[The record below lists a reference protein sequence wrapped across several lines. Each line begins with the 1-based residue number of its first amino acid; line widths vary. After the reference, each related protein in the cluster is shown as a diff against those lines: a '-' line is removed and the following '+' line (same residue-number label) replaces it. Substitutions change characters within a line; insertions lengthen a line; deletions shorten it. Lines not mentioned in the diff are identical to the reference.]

1 MTKFIGVGTRLYGY
15 CNGYFGRDSYDEKT
29 IVAIGEVGGQLWIV
43 ANENNYAIF
52 ASGMNMEDVERWTEE
67 EDWDL

>member
-1 MTKFIGVGTRLYGY
+1 MKFIGVGTRLYGY

-29 IVAIGEVGGQLWIV
+29 IVALGEVGGKLWIV
-43 ANENNYAIF
+43 ANENNYVAF
-52 ASGMNMEDVERWTEE
+52 ASGMSMEDIQRWSEE